1 MSVQVQ
7 NDALKVEANQVL
19 RYVMKDLENVK
30 FLTIMADETT
40 DISNRELVICL
51 RYIDDKFVPPIFYVF
66 FRFSDHTMCD
76 RSA

>member
-66 FRFSDHTMCD
+66 FPFF
-76 RSA
+76 RSHDV